1 MSADLA
7 ARIAA
12 ALPRC
17 ETFVAPYA
25 CTDPTSGRGRTSP
38 FAADRYCLPCTVRD
52 IIDTTPVVDVQARE
66 REVMASVAAEIL
78 DVVHTMGAGLA
89 TKPGPLGIAGQAALG
104 YELEARAR
112 FGTGTTAAVTA
123 GYVLVCDEPRCHVS
137 VTAPTVELSRAA
149 AASRGWSVAIPAA
162 GRLTDLCPAHASVPS

>member
-1 MSADLA
+1 VSADLA

-12 ALPRC
+12 ALPPC
-17 ETFVAPYA
+17 ETFTAPHA
-25 CTDPTSGRGRTSP
+25 CTDPASGRSRMSP

-89 TKPGPLGIAGQAALG
+89 TKPGPLGTAGQAALD
-104 YELEARAR
+104 YELGARAR
-112 FGTGTTAAVTA
+112 FGTGTTNAVTA

-137 VTAPTVELSRAA
+137 VTALTAEASRAA

-162 GRLTDLCPAHASVPS
+162 GRLTDLCPAHTSVPS